1 MIDYEQF
8 VHIKK
13 LHDQLGLNAAQI
25 ARYLNLDARTV
36 AKWLE
41 MPRFK
46 PRQPSPRTSK
56 LDRFKPDIARM
67 LDSFNYSAAQI
78 WQRLR
83 QMGFDGG
90 YTIVKDYLRQT
101 RPKPAKA
108 FLTLAFAPGQCAQVD
123 WGNYKQIDVGTTR
136 RNLSFFVMVLAH
148 SRMLYLEFTV
158 MQTMEHFLACHQN
171 AFAFF
176 GGLVTT
182 IMVDNL
188 KSAVLERPL
197 ALPPVLNP
205 RYAEFANHYG
215 FTVKPCN
222 VGKANEKGRVENA
235 VGYVKKNFLAGLQLP
250 DFAALN
256 PAAEHW
262 RDTVANVRLHGA
274 VHKRPV
280 DLFEQERRFL
290 VPLPAN
296 PYDIATVKQMRAS
309 SQFRIC
315 LDTNR
320 YSVPA
325 KLAGQRL
332 TVKTYPD
339 RLCIYHGNDLVARH
353 KRCYDRHQDIEDPDH
368 PKPLLQQRLKA
379 RNQKLLGRF
388 LALCPNASGYYE
400 QLAQRRLNPDWHV
413 RKIVALADIYGDDPV
428 ARAIDDALHF
438 NAFSCQ
444 YIENICDQRS
454 RFNPTAGPLLL
465 TRNQDLLDIQLPAPD
480 LAVYQGDIP

>member
-25 ARYLNLDARTV
+25 ARYLDLDARTV
-36 AKWLE
+36 VKWLE

-90 YTIVKDYLRQT
+90 YTIVKDYLRQV
-101 RPKPAKA
+101 RPRPAKA
-108 FLTLAFAPGQCAQVD
+108 FLTLTFAPGQCAQVD

-148 SRMLYLEFTV
+148 SRMIYLEFTV

-176 GGLVTT
+176 GGVVNT

-188 KSAVLERPL
+188 KSAVLDRPL
-197 ALPPVLNP
+197 GLAPVLNP
-205 RYAEFANHYG
+205 KYAEFANHYG
-215 FTVKPCN
+215 FAVKPCN

-256 PAAEHW
+256 PAADHW
-262 RDTVANVRLHGA
+262 RDTMANVRIHGT

-280 DLFEQERRFL
+280 DLFDQERRFL
-290 VPLPAN
+290 TPLPAN

-325 KLAGQRL
+325 HLAGQRL

-339 RLCIYHGNDLVARH
+339 RLCIYHGNNLVARH

-388 LALCPNASGYYE
+388 LSLCPNASGYY
-400 QLAQRRLNPDWHV
+400 QHLAQCRINPDWHV

-444 YIENICDQRS
+444 YIENILDQRS
-454 RFNPTAGPLLL
+454 RFCPSAGPLLL
-465 TRNQDLLDIQLPAPD
+465 TRNQDLLDIQLPGPD
-480 LAVYQGDIP
+480 LSIYQGDIP